1 MGTLVV
7 TAIVLGFVGGGAVVL
22 LGLLMVR
29 AIRRGAGR
37 VFRRGADRKRE
48 RPAMDTPRVELIAER
63 VRVVGRLVG
72 LEVCVKE
79 IATATRGWAWLPPI
93 VLSQARLA
101 MIFRFEKQY
110 SVDLSRLREG
120 DVTLREDGGV
130 RIVLPELEGRLRLVG
145 VTPYDIQDGRVLGL
159 LDVIPMNA
167 ARQAEL
173 MSRAQEQAAS
183 LYGSRNPDF
192 EQQAREGVERHL
204 GALLRLVGVDATFAW
219 RATEGAAVR
228 IADDASGA
236 ALCEDALVSGAA

>member
-7 TAIVLGFVGGGAVVL
+7 TAIVLGFVGGCALVLVVL
-22 LGLLMVR
+22 ACARSVR
-29 AIRRGAGR
+29 RRAAGWFGRGRHRPRGAEPS
-37 VFRRGADRKRE
+37 AS
-48 RPAMDTPRVELIAER
+48 VELIAQR

-79 IATATRGWAWLPPI
+79 IATATRGWSWLPPV

-101 MIFRFEKQY
+101 MIFQFEKQY

-130 RIVLPELEGRLRLVG
+130 RIVLPGLEGRLRLVG

-167 ARQAEL
+167 ARQAQL
-173 MSRAQEQAAS
+173 MERAQEQAAS
-183 LYGSRNPDF
+183 LYGTRNPEF
-192 EQQAREGVERHL
+192 ERQAREGVERHL
-204 GALLRLVGVDATFAW
+204 GALLRLVGVDASFAW
-219 RATEGAAVR
+219 REDAATHEASGPATVREPMLAVGAA
-228 IADDASGA
+228 
-236 ALCEDALVSGAA
+236 